1 MTAAA
6 HSLPPARPVKKERFF
21 MQELTAE
28 AAISCKVFSRILS
41 MKFLCVFMQKLT
53 DLCLITHVK
62 RKLARGKEKIPPKWR
77 DFGVRGLFFGI
88 DTVRFELE
96 NFEF

>member
-1 MTAAA
+1 
-6 HSLPPARPVKKERFF
+6 
-21 MQELTAE
+21 
-28 AAISCKVFSRILS
+28 

-62 RKLARGKEKIPPKWR
+62 RKVARGKEKIPPKRR